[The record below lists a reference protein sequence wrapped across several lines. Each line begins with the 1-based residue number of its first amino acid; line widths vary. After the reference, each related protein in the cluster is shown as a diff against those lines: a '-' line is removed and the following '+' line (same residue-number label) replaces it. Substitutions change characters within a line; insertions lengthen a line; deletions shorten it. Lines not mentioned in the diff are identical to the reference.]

1 MLSSAASRSHQPF
14 AQRARTKK
22 PGAQSLAWSEDL
34 DGEIEMPAMAR
45 HSMDVEIFALWAWL
59 ATSAGA
65 AAALIL
71 FF

>member
-1 MLSSAASRSHQPF
+1 MLSSAASRPHHAFQ
-14 AQRARTKK
+14 QRARTEKA
-22 PGAQSLAWSEDL
+22 GVQSRAWSEDL

-45 HSMDVEIFALWAWL
+45 HSMDVELFALWAWL
-59 ATSAGA
+59 AASAGA